1 MRAKIRNAVLIGVA
15 ALCAGCMS
23 EDLRSADGLTD
34 GAGDTIAGNTVMQM
48 VDPWKNG
55 VQNTKLLVPAARAS
69 NDGAAQDAAD
79 AKESQTMSSS
89 SSGN

>member
-1 MRAKIRNAVLIGVA
+1 MRVKIKAVVLIGMT
-15 ALCAGCMS
+15 ALGAGCMS
-23 EDLRSADGLTD
+23 EDYRSADGLTD

-55 VQNTKLLVPAARAS
+55 VQNPKLLVPAARGS

-79 AKESQTMSSS
+79 AKQSQTMSSS